1 MIAPGSDLEGD
12 ALFAP
17 SVARNR
23 EVILEVL
30 RRVLPPSGLV
40 LETASGSGEHVV
52 HFARAL
58 PDLTWQPSD
67 PEPAALRSIAAHA
80 RAAGLANLRPA
91 LALDVKEPL
100 WPLEHADAVVSI
112 NMVHIAPWS
121 AAEGLM
127 AGAGRV
133 LDEGG
138 LLVLYGP
145 FLVDGM
151 HTAPSNA
158 AFDEDLRRRDP
169 RWGIR
174 DVAALQ
180 EAAAPR
186 GLRLAQR
193 VPMPANN
200 LCLIFRKS
208 A

>member
-1 MIAPGSDLEGD
+1 MIGPEPDLDGD

-40 LETASGSGEHVV
+40 LEIASGSGEHAV

-58 PDLTWQPSD
+58 PALTWQPSD
-67 PEPAALRSIAAHA
+67 PEPAALRSIASHA
-80 RAAGLANLRPA
+80 RAAGLTNLRPA
-91 LALDVKEPL
+91 LALDAAEPL
-100 WPLEHADAVVSI
+100 WPVERAEAIVSI
-112 NMVHIAPWS
+112 NMIHIAPWS

-127 AGAGRV
+127 AGAGRT
-133 LDEGG
+133 LDEDAP
-138 LLVLYGP
+138 LVLYGP
-145 FLVDGM
+145 FQVDGV

-158 AFDEDLRRRDP
+158 AFDEDLRQRDP

-174 DVAALQ
+174 DLAAL
-180 EAAAPR
+180 EKAAAPH
-186 GLRLAQR
+186 GLKLAQR

-200 LCLIFRKS
+200 FCLIFRKS